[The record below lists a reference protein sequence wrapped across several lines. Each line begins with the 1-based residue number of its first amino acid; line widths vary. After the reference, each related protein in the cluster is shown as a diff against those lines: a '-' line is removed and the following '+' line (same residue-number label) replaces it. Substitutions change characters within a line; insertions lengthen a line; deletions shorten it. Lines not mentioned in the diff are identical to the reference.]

1 MGKRTDII
9 TALETRLKTI
19 KTTAGYQTNVGNTVS
34 VWRGNS
40 FNPSELPALNIKY
53 AAEPD
58 QIDSEGLS
66 GPKNVWNRS
75 LPVGI
80 TAVVKGGTAIADV
93 EKIIADV
100 WKAIGTDNSFGGKA
114 MYTNPE
120 SDTIIEEQEER
131 LITGAIMLM
140 KIEYRTNIYET

>member
-9 TALETRLKTI
+9 AALKIRLETI
-19 KTTAGYQTNVGNTVS
+19 KTTNGYTTNAGNTVS
-34 VWRGNS
+34 VWRGTP

-58 QIDSEGLS
+58 AIDSEGLS

-100 WKAIGTDNSFGGKA
+100 WKAIGTDDSFGGKA

-120 SDTIIEEQEER
+120 SDTIIEDQEER
-131 LITGAIMLM
+131 LIVSAVMML
-140 KIEYRTNIYET
+140 KIKYRTNVYET